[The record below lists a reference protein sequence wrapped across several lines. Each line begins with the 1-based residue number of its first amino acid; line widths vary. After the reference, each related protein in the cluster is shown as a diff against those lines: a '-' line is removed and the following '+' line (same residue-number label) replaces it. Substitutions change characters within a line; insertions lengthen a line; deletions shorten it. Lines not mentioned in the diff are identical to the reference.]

1 MFMKKKVQ
9 KVPNGIQYISEWKDY
24 EIPRG
29 DHFIVDKGVTGCGYT
44 EFCLTNSD
52 NIILCSPRKLLLENK
67 RDQHINDPN
76 ILYLE
81 NDIKGFN
88 EVTDFET
95 RIVEHIQKC
104 LFYHLPVK
112 IMVTYDSLHYVSD
125 FLCKI
130 NDVGNYIFVVDEFQS
145 IFLDS
150 FFKSDVE
157 LDFVE
162 CLQSCPNV
170 IYLSATPMLDK
181 YLDRID
187 QFKDLLF
194 YKLDW
199 TGTGYVETIK
209 IKRKRVASLGSE
221 CSKIIEKYLNDDYPI
236 ALDNTGKPRE
246 SKEAV
251 FYFNSVSDIIRVI
264 KKHKLTP
271 QNTLIICSRTPEN
284 ENKLKKI
291 GFSIGRVPL
300 KGEPYPKFTFCTSAS
315 YMGIDFHS
323 TCASSF
329 VFADPNIDSLA
340 LDISLDLPQIIGR
353 QRDKNNPF
361 KNDIILFY
369 KTKRKGE
376 KELTEE
382 GFKELQEKRR
392 EETEK
397 LLNLF
402 KKADTGEKSSYIQKL
417 KDSIEVSQ
425 YSRDFVSIS
434 KNTNL
439 PMYNYL
445 IDISNERAW
454 EVSQKDYQDQISV
467 TKSLYEAGY
476 INTDYKSKEDEI
488 VSNFLDNHF
497 YKTGRFE
504 EQMRMYCEFCD
515 LYKDNQEIMS
525 SLDHKI
531 KDSKY
536 KGFYTFYGTSGCSS
550 RDFEEKKLITGFKND
565 LKGDKLKTL
574 IYSNFKTGDR
584 YTSKDIKQKL
594 QEIYNLLGI
603 SKTAKATDLG
613 NYFTLVKTKV
623 TLPDK
628 KVKDGFRLDL
638 L

>member
-1 MFMKKKVQ
+1 MNKTKLE
-9 KVPNGIQYISEWKDY
+9 VPYGIQYISEWNDY

-44 EFCLTNSD
+44 EFCLTNKD

-81 NDIKGFN
+81 NDINGHN
-88 EVTDFET
+88 GVIDFET

-104 LFYHLPVK
+104 MFHKLPIK

-125 FLCKI
+125 FLYKI

-150 FFKSDVE
+150 YYKSEVE

-187 QFKDLLF
+187 QFKDLKF

-199 TGTGYVETIK
+199 TKTGYVETIK

-221 CSKIIEKYLNDDYPI
+221 CGKIIDKYLNNDFPI
-236 ALDNTGKPRE
+236 TLDLNNKPIE

-264 KKHKLTP
+264 KKHKLIP

-284 ENKLKKI
+284 EEKLKKI
-291 GFSIGRVPL
+291 GFQIGRVPL
-300 KGEPYPKFTFCTSAS
+300 KGEQYPMFIFCTSTS

-323 TCASSF
+323 PCASSY

-361 KNDIILFY
+361 KNDIVLFY

-376 KELTEE
+376 KELSEE
-382 GFKELQEKRR
+382 DFKELQEKRKK
-392 EETEK
+392 ETK
-397 LLNLF
+397 DLLELF
-402 KKADTGEKSSYIQKL
+402 NSANNDQKSAYLQKL
-417 KDSIEVSQ
+417 KSDIQVSQ

-439 PMYNYL
+439 PVYNYL
-445 IDISNERAW
+445 IEISNERAW
-454 EVSQKDYQDQISV
+454 EVSQKDYQDKISV

-476 INTDYKSKEDEI
+476 INTEYESEEDRI
-488 VSNFLDNHF
+488 VSDFLDNNF
-497 YKTGRFE
+497 YGTGRFE

-515 LYKDNQEIMS
+515 LYKDNQDIMS

-536 KGFYTFYGTSGCSS
+536 KGFYTFYGTKGCSS
-550 RDFEEKKLITGFKND
+550 RKYQESDLIRGFKND
-565 LKGDKLKTL
+565 LKGDKLASL
-574 IYSNFKTGDR
+574 VYSNFKTGGR
-584 YTSKDIKQKL
+584 YTMKEVKQKL
-594 QEIYNLLGI
+594 HEIYDLLGI

-613 NYFTLVKTKV
+613 NYFNLQRTRL

-628 KVKDGFRLDL
+628 TVVNGFRLEL

>member
-1 MFMKKKVQ
+1 MNKININI
-9 KVPNGIQYISEWKDY
+9 PDGIQYISEWKDY

-67 RDQHINDPN
+67 RDQHIDDPN

-88 EVTDFET
+88 EITDFET

-150 FFKSDVE
+150 FFKSEVE

-209 IKRKRVASLGSE
+209 IKRKRVASLGTE
-221 CSKIIEKYLNDDYPI
+221 CGKIIDKYLNDDYPI

-271 QNTLIICSRTPEN
+271 SNTLIICSRTPEN
-284 ENKLKKI
+284 ENKLRKI

-300 KGEPYPKFTFCTSAS
+300 KGEPYPKFTFCTAAS

-323 TCASSF
+323 TCASSY

-392 EETEK
+392 KETEI
-397 LLNLF
+397 LLKEFSNMS
-402 KKADTGEKSSYIQKL
+402 KEGKQSYVQKL

-445 IDISNERAW
+445 VEISNERAW

-476 INTDYKSKEDEI
+476 INTEEYKSKEDQI
-488 VSNFLDNHF
+488 VSDFLDNHF
-497 YKTGRFE
+497 YKTGKFE

-515 LYKDNQEIMS
+515 LYKDNQDIMS

-550 RDFEEKKLITGFKND
+550 RKYQESDLIKGFKND

-574 IYSNFKTGDR
+574 IYSNFKTGGR
-584 YTSKDIKQKL
+584 YTMKEVKQKL
-594 QEIYNLLGI
+594 AEIYNILGI

-613 NYFTLVKTKV
+613 DYFTLQRTRI
-623 TLPDK
+623 TLPNK
-628 KVKDGFRLDL
+628 NVVNGFKLEL

>member
-1 MFMKKKVQ
+1 MEKIKLE
-9 KVPNGIQYISEWKDY
+9 VPNGIQYISEWKDY
-24 EIPRG
+24 KIPRG

-44 EFCLTNSD
+44 EFCLTNKD

-81 NDIKGFN
+81 NDIKGIN
-88 EVTDFET
+88 EINDFET

-104 LFYHLPVK
+104 LFHKLPIK

-125 FLCKI
+125 FLYKI

-150 FFKSDVE
+150 YYKSEVE

-199 TGTGYVETIK
+199 TKTGYVETIK

-221 CSKIIEKYLNDDYPI
+221 CGKIIDKYLNNDFPI
-236 ALDNTGKPRE
+236 TLDLNNKPME

-264 KKHKLTP
+264 KKHGLTP
-271 QNTLIICSRTPEN
+271 QNTLIICSRTTEN
-284 ENKLKKI
+284 EEKLKKI

-300 KGEPYPKFTFCTSAS
+300 KGEPYPMFIFCTSTS

-323 TCASSF
+323 TCASSY

-361 KNDIILFY
+361 KNDIVLFY

-376 KELTEE
+376 KELSEEDFKKLQETRKEETKLLLE
-382 GFKELQEKRR
+382 GFNSLTNPQQ
-392 EETEK
+392 T
-397 LLNLF
+397 
-402 KKADTGEKSSYIQKL
+402 SYLQKL
-417 KDSIEVSQ
+417 KDGIKVSQ

-439 PMYNYL
+439 PVYNYL
-445 IDISNERAW
+445 IEISNERAW
-454 EVSQKDYQDQISV
+454 EVSQKDYQDKISV

-476 INTDYKSKEDEI
+476 INTDFESEEDRI
-488 VSNFLDNHF
+488 VSDFLDNHF
-497 YKTGRFE
+497 YRTGRFE

-515 LYKDNQEIMS
+515 TYGGNQDIMS

-536 KGFYTFYGTSGCSS
+536 KGFYTFYGTSGCSAKE
-550 RDFEEKKLITGFKND
+550 FEEKKLISGFKND
-565 LKGDKLKTL
+565 LKGDKLASL

-594 QEIYNLLGI
+594 HEIYTFLGI
-603 SKTAKATDLG
+603 SKTSKATDLG
-613 NYFTLVKTKV
+613 KYFTLVKTKV

-628 KVKDGFRLDL
+628 TVKDGFRLDL